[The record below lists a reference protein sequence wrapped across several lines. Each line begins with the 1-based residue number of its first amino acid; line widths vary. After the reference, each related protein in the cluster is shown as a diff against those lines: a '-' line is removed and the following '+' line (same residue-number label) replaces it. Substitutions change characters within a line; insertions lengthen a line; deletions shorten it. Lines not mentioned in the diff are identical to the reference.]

1 MRERIEALR
10 LDAREAGDEKQAA
23 LCDAAL
29 AGDVNAWDQCVQ
41 IIHEQTRILS
51 EMIAQLKGLPPE
63 SIQHR
68 ALMRARFGGSFT
80 DKIFDVACSIVER
93 GREDA

>member
-10 LDAREAGDEKQAA
+10 LDAREAGDEEQVA

-29 AGDVNAWDQCVQ
+29 AGDANAWDKCVQ
-41 IIHEQTRILS
+41 IVHEETRILS

-63 SIQHR
+63 SIQHKS
-68 ALMRARFGGSFT
+68 LMRARFGGNFT

-93 GREDA
+93 DREDA